1 VIVELF
7 FLHTARSDR
16 KRRMTMEE
24 RERLMGF
31 GMKPPYGKKVKLQKP
46 PSVTENQWGNMLG
59 NAIVSS
65 CLQRILVRLLRAAN
79 FADASLKDPW
89 EQP

>member
-1 VIVELF
+1 
-7 FLHTARSDR
+7 
-16 KRRMTMEE
+16 MTMPE

-31 GMKPPYGKKVKLQKP
+31 DMKPPYGKNVKLHKP
-46 PSVTENQWGNMLG
+46 PSVTENQWGQMLG

-65 CLQRILVRLLRAAN
+65 CLQRILVRLLRAAG

-89 EQP
+89 VEP